1 LLAIEYLHSKNIIHR
16 DIKPS
21 NIFINGPNLVIGDL
35 GQAKNFDMSVVNS
48 KTMFGTFPYNA
59 PETFEDEGYTKKI
72 DIWSFGCVL
81 YEMIKLEKLFNQ
93 KGNAFLLKIISYDV
107 DKDLILQNDKDI
119 EPFFL
124 AILKKYNWII
134 FNYLILTI

>member
-1 LLAIEYLHSKNIIHR
+1 MLAIDYLHSKKIIHR

-21 NIFINGPNLVIGDL
+21 NIFINGPNLVIGGL
-35 GQAKNFDMSVVNS
+35 GQAKNFDMI
-48 KTMFGTFPYNA
+48 GTFSYNA

-93 KGNAFLLKIISYDV
+93 RGKAEIIIYDV
-107 DKDLILQNDKDI
+107 DKDPILQNDKDI
-119 EPFFL
+119 GPFFL
-124 AILKKYNWII
+124 AILKKYSWI
-134 FNYLILTI
+134 

>member
-1 LLAIEYLHSKNIIHR
+1 MLAIEYLHSNNIIHR

-81 YEMIKLEKLFNQ
+81 YEMIKLEKLFKQ
-93 KGNAFLLKIISYDV
+93 TTIIALSKKIESFNV
-107 DKDLILQNDKDI
+107 DKDLDDKNID
-119 EPFFL
+119 PFFL
-124 AILKKYNWII
+124 AILKKYK
-134 FNYLILTI
+134 FN

>member
-1 LLAIEYLHSKNIIHR
+1 LLAIDYLHSNNIIHR

-35 GQAKNFDMSVVNS
+35 GQAKNVDMSVINS
-48 KTMFGTFPYNA
+48 KTMFGTFPYSA

-93 KGNAFLLKIISYDV
+93 RGNTLLLKIISYDV
-107 DKDLILQNDKDI
+107 DKDQILQNDKDI
-119 EPFFL
+119 GPFFL
-124 AILKKYNWII
+124 AILKKYN
-134 FNYLILTI
+134 